1 MQLLS
6 LELNG
11 FKSFADKTVIKFKP
25 GITGIVGPNGSGKS
39 NLIEAIRWVLGE
51 QSAKNLRGDKMADVI
66 FNGSADRKPL
76 NRAMVSVKF
85 DNSDHYLQSNYTEIE
100 VTRKLY
106 RNGDSEY
113 LLNGSQVRL
122 KDINDLFIDSGL
134 GRESFSVISQGRI
147 AAIFN
152 GKPLDRRQIIETVAG
167 VAKYKQDKTTAQ
179 KRLADTNDNLNR
191 VNDIVAELKEQLD
204 PLEEEAGIAQDYL
217 EQKKQFDL
225 YDRTQTVRQIDQ
237 QQGQLDQ
244 MQSQLD
250 QVKGQGEDY
259 AKQVKKSSAQL
270 SQLQKSQSQ
279 LVDAKDNLAAKV
291 LATTQ
296 LIAKLKNKQSLAQI
310 HREERQKRLSDLK
323 KQLQELLQKIQELQ
337 DQIDKQKQVIAE
349 QEANIDQHKQS
360 LKRFRE
366 QSSANEEAKVKA
378 KIEELRNHQIDLM
391 QQSTDLHN
399 QLLFAKQTHDRS
411 AKQAHENDTQL
422 QASRQRL
429 ALLQE
434 QNQQTTKAIQKDGQ
448 QLDDL
453 RQQLQSQETKLQQLQ
468 GQYENTQHQW
478 YRLLGDVHA
487 EEGRIKNYH
496 SMRADYAG
504 YYYGVAAVLKKRQ
517 SFPRLLGSVSELIS
531 VPAKLTTAIET
542 ALGSQLQQLVVR
554 DQQTAKEI
562 IHYLVCHR
570 AGRATI
576 LPLDTLSR
584 GRVLRPMGLDRLAG
598 YLGVASQLIQFPAD
612 IQVVIDHLLGTTVIA
627 DNLDHATVIARAAHH
642 QARVVTLDGQVVN
655 ASGSLT
661 GGANRQHRIGLLTQK
676 KQAAAFE
683 ADLKKVKASAAQA
696 EQRVHYL
703 DDQRKAGR
711 QSVEQLQNKLTKLQK
726 QYNDEEASQ
735 KVTKNQLTN
744 LQRQLNAMQY
754 ESASQEEGHSQYL
767 QKQKQLQAQLKKVQ
781 TDLATVKEQVK
792 SEQDRQQ
799 ELSDNASSNA
809 EQIHQEEQWLAV
821 AKERQTQLR
830 RDLRSLQTSLADN
843 QKAIEANR
851 SNQHEIKSA
860 DQSSDDDEESASAS
874 LAKCQDQLAQSKQD
888 QKDNADRLTTIDQQI
903 QDHNES
909 LQRLRA
915 LQDAT
920 MDDLNRL
927 NSEHAKLAAT
937 IDNGLNRLSDRYGM
951 SLAEAK
957 KNVSDADEQTVA
969 TKLKLL
975 KRGLSELG
983 EVNVGAIDQY
993 KQVKERYDFL
1003 TSQRD
1008 DLVTAKQ
1015 QLLTTMNSIDQQ
1027 VKDQFLSTFKKVSKA
1042 FSQTFKDI
1050 FDGGQAKLILTDP
1063 DNLLETGV
1071 DIMAQPPG
1079 KRNQRLSL
1087 LSGGEQALTAIALLF
1102 AILKVRPV
1110 PFAILDEPEAALD
1123 AVNVDRFAHYL
1134 ERFGTDGPQFI
1145 VITHRK
1151 GTMMNADVLY
1161 GVTMQESGVSKM
1173 VSVDVADALSA
1184 AETSSNN

>member
-85 DNSDHYLQSNYTEIE
+85 DNSDHYLQSDYTEIE

-237 QQGQLDQ
+237 QQDRLDQ
-244 MQSQLD
+244 MQGQLD
-250 QVKGQGEDY
+250 QVKGQGQDY
-259 AKQVKKSSAQL
+259 AAQVTKSSAQL

-296 LIAKLKNKQSLAQI
+296 LIAKLKNQQSLAQI
-310 HREERQKRLSDLK
+310 HREERQKRLSGLK
-323 KQLQELLQKIQELQ
+323 KQLHELLEKSQELQ
-337 DQIDKQKQVIAE
+337 GQIDKQKQVIAA
-349 QEANIDQHKQS
+349 QEANMNQHQQS
-360 LKRFRE
+360 LKRFRA
-366 QSSANEEAKVKA
+366 QSSANEEAKVKV

-429 ALLQE
+429 ALLQ
-434 QNQQTTKAIQKDGQ
+434 QQHQQTTDAIQNDGQ
-448 QLDDL
+448 QLRDL
-453 RQQLQSQETKLQQLQ
+453 RQQLQSKEVELQQLQ
-468 GQYENTQHQW
+468 EQYENAQHQW

-504 YYYGVAAVLKKRQ
+504 YYYGVAAVLKQRKV
-517 SFPRLLGSVSELIS
+517 FPRLLGSVSELIS
-531 VPAKLTTAIET
+531 VPAQLTTAIET

-562 IHYLVCHR
+562 IHYLVSHR
-570 AGRATI
+570 AGRATL

-584 GRVLRPMGLDRLAG
+584 GRVLRPMGLDRLPG
-598 YLGVASQLIQFPAD
+598 YLGIASQLIQFPSD
-612 IQVVIDHLLGTTVIA
+612 IQVVVDHLLGTTVIA

-655 ASGSLT
+655 ASGSMT

-676 KQAAAFE
+676 KQAASFE
-683 ADLKKVKASAAQA
+683 VNLKKVKASAAQA
-696 EQRVHYL
+696 EQRVHQL
-703 DDQRKAGR
+703 DDQRKAAR
-711 QSVEQLQNKLTKLQK
+711 QSLEQLQNQLTKLQQ
-726 QYNDEEASQ
+726 QYNDEKASQ

-744 LQRQLNAMQY
+744 LQRQLDAMQY

-767 QKQKQLQAQLKKVQ
+767 QNQKQLQAQLAKVQ
-781 TDLATVKEQVK
+781 KDLVAVKEQVK
-792 SEQDRQQ
+792 SEQNRQQ

-821 AKERQTQLR
+821 AKERRTQLR
-830 RDLRSLQTSLADN
+830 RDLHNLQTSLADN
-843 QKAIEANR
+843 QRAIEANR
-851 SNQHEIKSA
+851 SDQQEIKAA
-860 DQSSDDDEESASAS
+860 DQSSDDQESSSAS
-874 LAKCQDQLAQSKQD
+874 LAKCQDQLAQSKQE
-888 QKDNADRLTTIDQQI
+888 QKDNADRLTAIDQQI

-915 LQDAT
+915 LQSAT

-957 KNVSDADEQTVA
+957 KNVSDADDQTVA

-983 EVNVGAIDQY
+983 DVNIGAIDQY
-993 KQVKERYDFL
+993 QQVKERYDFL

-1027 VKDQFLSTFKKVSKA
+1027 VKGQFLATYKKVSKA

-1079 KRNQRLSL
+1079 KRNQQLSL

>member
-11 FKSFADKTVIKFKP
+11 FKSFADKTIIKFEP

-85 DNSDHYLQSNYTEIE
+85 DNSDHYLQSDYTEIE

-152 GKPLDRRQIIETVAG
+152 GKPADRRQIIETVAG
-167 VAKYKQDKTTAQ
+167 VAKYKQNKTTAQ

-191 VNDIVAELKEQLD
+191 VNDIVAELKGQLD

-225 YDRTQTVRQIDQ
+225 YDRTQTVRQISTKQ
-237 QQGQLDQ
+237 KQLVNLQ
-244 MQSQLD
+244 AQL
-250 QVKGQGEDY
+250 
-259 AKQVKKSSAQL
+259 KQVHEQDDDYGQQIQKSSSKLTTLQD
-270 SQLQKSQSQ
+270 SQRQWVQ
-279 LVDAKDNLAAKV
+279 DKDQLAAKV
-291 LATTQ
+291 LSITQ
-296 LIAKLKNKQSLAQI
+296 LIAKLNNKQSMAQI
-310 HREERQKRLSDLK
+310 HREERQKQLAQLRDQLVDLQQEGQRLSEQINSQKKALAKQQATIEQHQQTLK
-323 KQLQELLQKIQELQ
+323 QFQSQSS
-337 DQIDKQKQVIAE
+337 AE
-349 QEANIDQHKQS
+349 QE
-360 LKRFRE
+360 
-366 QSSANEEAKVKA
+366 SAVKA
-378 KIEELRNHQIDLM
+378 KIEQLRNHQIDLM
-391 QQSTDLHN
+391 QRSTDLHN

-411 AKQAHENDTQL
+411 AQQAHENDTQL

-429 ALLQE
+429 ALLQ
-434 QNQQTTKAIQKDGQ
+434 QQAHQTADTLAKD
-448 QLDDL
+448 
-453 RQQLQSQETKLQQLQ
+453 SEQLQ
-468 GQYENTQHQW
+468 GIHDQLSYNQDSLQQIQQRYEQAQHDW

-487 EEGRIKNYH
+487 AEGRIKNYR
-496 SMRADYAG
+496 SMQADYSG
-504 YYYGVAAVLKKRQ
+504 YYYGVAAVLKQRQ
-517 SFPRLLGSVSELIS
+517 SFPHLLGSVSELIN

-542 ALGSQLQQLVVR
+542 ALGSQLQQLVVS
-554 DQQTAKEI
+554 DQQTAKDI
-562 IHYLVCHR
+562 IHYLVRYR

-584 GRVLRPMGLDRLAG
+584 GRLLRPMGLDRLAG
-598 YLGVASQLIQFPAD
+598 YIGVANQLIKFQAN
-612 IQVVIDHLLGTTVIA
+612 IQVVVDHLLGTTVIA
-627 DNLDHATVIARAAHH
+627 DNLDHATQIARAAHH

-655 ASGSLT
+655 ASGSMT
-661 GGANRQHRIGLLTQK
+661 GGANRQHRMGLLTQK
-676 KQAAAFE
+676 RQAE
-683 ADLKKVKASAAQA
+683 SMQDELNQVKASANKA
-696 EQRVHYL
+696 EKEVQQL
-703 DDQRKAGR
+703 DARRTAERESLD
-711 QSVEQLQNKLTKLQK
+711 QLQNRYAQLQAK
-726 QYNDEEASQ
+726 YNDEQASQ
-735 KVTKNQLTN
+735 KVTQNQLTN
-744 LQRQLNAMQY
+744 LRRQLDAMQY
-754 ESASQEEGHSQYL
+754 QSASQEEGHSKYL
-767 QKQKQLQAQLKKVQ
+767 QKQKQLQ
-781 TDLATVKEQVK
+781 TDLDNVQAELTDVKEKVATAQK
-792 SEQDRQQ
+792 HQQ
-799 ELSDNASSNA
+799 ELADNASNNA

-821 AKERQTQLR
+821 ASERRAQLR
-830 RDLRSLQTSLADN
+830 RELKALQKSSDEN
-843 QKAIEANR
+843 KQAITAN
-851 SNQHEIKSA
+851 HA
-860 DQSSDDDEESASAS
+860 DQSRIQADDHSSDDDQKSSTAS
-874 LAKCQDQLAQSKQD
+874 LAECKKDLAQAKRD
-888 QKDNADRLTTIDQQI
+888 QQVNADKLAEIDQQI
-903 QDHNES
+903 KDHSQS
-909 LQRLRA
+909 LERLRE
-915 LQDAT
+915 LQNAT
-920 MDDLNRL
+920 VDDLNRL
-927 NSEHAKLAAT
+927 NNQHAQLAAS
-937 IDNGLNRLSDRYGM
+937 IDSGMNRLSERYSM
-951 SLAEAK
+951 SLAEAQQ
-957 KNVSDADEQTVA
+957 NVSDADDQTVA

-975 KRGLSELG
+975 QRGLSELG

-993 KQVKERYDFL
+993 HQVKERYDFL
-1003 TSQRD
+1003 TSQRE
-1008 DLVTAKQ
+1008 DLVTAKN
-1015 QLLTTMNSIDQQ
+1015 QLLTTMNAIDKQ
-1027 VKDQFLSTFKKVSKA
+1027 VKDQFLETFNKVSAA
-1042 FSQTFKDI
+1042 FSQTFSDI
-1050 FDGGQAKLILTDP
+1050 FEGGRAKLILTDP
-1063 DNLLETGV
+1063 DDLLETGV

-1079 KRNQRLSL
+1079 KRNQQLSL

-1134 ERFGTDGPQFI
+1134 ERFGNDGPQFI

-1184 AETSSNN
+1184 AETGSNN